1 MWWFGSSALVILHQR
16 EGLLSEEECILLGS
30 SSTHTKL
37 NLQEVVPIIIEKST
51 DVSCRICEVLEEHEI
66 LSDEEIRTLK
76 VVVDVYHKEHLL
88 MKEDVEKVNKC
99 GMQWSEVLPSK
110 DAATATRISK
120 ILDKHGFEKKG
131 QMMRVLVTLHQ
142 REGLL
147 SEEECILLG
156 PYMGH
161 PRTLSL
167 RCKVIPII
175 VKKSTNV
182 ACRICEVFNEHNI
195 LSDKDTRSLQ
205 ALIVLHQREGL
216 LSEEECVLLGPY
228 MGHSWTPRLGC
239 EVIPIIVKKSTDVAC
254 RICEVFNEH
263 NILSD
268 KDTRSLQ
275 GTVH

>member
-131 QMMRVLVTLHQ
+131 QMMRGQCWLVLYVVYFKL
-142 REGLL
+142 
-147 SEEECILLG
+147 
-156 PYMGH
+156 
-161 PRTLSL
+161 
-167 RCKVIPII
+167 V
-175 VKKSTNV
+175 
-182 ACRICEVFNEHNI
+182 
-195 LSDKDTRSLQ
+195 
-205 ALIVLHQREGL
+205 
-216 LSEEECVLLGPY
+216 
-228 MGHSWTPRLGC
+228 
-239 EVIPIIVKKSTDVAC
+239 
-254 RICEVFNEH
+254 
-263 NILSD
+263 
-268 KDTRSLQ
+268 
-275 GTVH
+275 